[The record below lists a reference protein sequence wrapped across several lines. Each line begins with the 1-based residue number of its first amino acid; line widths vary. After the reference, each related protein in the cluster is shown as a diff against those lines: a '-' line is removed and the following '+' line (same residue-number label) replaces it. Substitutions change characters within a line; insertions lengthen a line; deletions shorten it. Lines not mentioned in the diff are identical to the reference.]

1 MPLTISKL
9 GNRTGDS
16 LCPESLNEI
25 ILLHF
30 AKQHMLVTVIQL
42 RNNLVDIFTWT
53 AIAINMAKWEYDP
66 KNISSDYT
74 SWS

>member
-1 MPLTISKL
+1 MTV
-9 GNRTGDS
+9 
-16 LCPESLNEI
+16 LCLESLNEI

-42 RNNLVDIFTWT
+42 GNNLVDTFTWT
-53 AIAINMAKWEYDP
+53 AIAIDMAKWEYDP
-66 KNISSDYT
+66 KNICSECT